1 MKKRS
6 RWMREEW
13 GGGWEGEKEDEYKE
27 QEEEE
32 IQKR

>member
-6 RWMREEW
+6 RWTREEW
-13 GGGWEGEKEDEYKE
+13 GGEWEGEKEDEYKE
-27 QEEEE
+27 KEEEE